1 MRVYDNRQK
10 RLRILAVACIV
21 FLIVSMVIIVFLE
34 FYWHIE
40 SKCENASK
48 VVHVESMLN
57 KLETF
62 EYLI

>member
-10 RLRILAVACIV
+10 RLRYVAVTFIV

-40 SKCENASK
+40 AR
-48 VVHVESMLN
+48 
-57 KLETF
+57 
-62 EYLI
+62 

>member
-10 RLRILAVACIV
+10 RLRYLAVTFIV

-40 SKCENASK
+40 AKCGDDSK
-48 VVHVESMLN
+48 VVHVERMLN
-57 KLETF
+57 KL
-62 EYLI
+62 